1 VHQQSWDSLSIL
13 RSLSKNVDVK
23 NQQAQ
28 LSKAIHAL
36 ALPNKRVDAHYL
48 GMLGGKSERWWCW
61 NSQRGGT
68 FIQSYPKLAYSL

>member
-1 VHQQSWDSLSIL
+1 MHQQSWDSLSIL

-36 ALPNKRVDAHYL
+36 ALPNKRVDAQYL
-48 GMLGGKSERWWCW
+48 GMLGGKSEMVVLEQPERWDVH
-61 NSQRGGT
+61 T
-68 FIQSYPKLAYSL
+68 ELPKTGL